1 MNISFGTFQ
10 HVLLRWSGVI
20 IFLALWEI
28 APRLEWIDPYFVP
41 SLTTVL
47 GSIGELFQEGVL
59 ISHLLISLWRGL
71 LGLIAAILIGIPV
84 GITLGWRF
92 PLAAEVLNPILRV
105 LSQVNPFSL
114 LPIFILCFGIGE
126 TAKIAVVGWV
136 SLWPVVFYTI
146 TAVRSVE
153 PVQIKSA
160 RAFGISETDLL
171 VRVIFPASLP
181 LILVGV
187 RIGAGLTFYIL
198 VAAEMLGAS
207 AGLGWLVH
215 NSAMNYQIPRI
226 YAGATFIVLLGYL
239 LNRGLMYVE
248 RTLFDWREAFPGMV
262 RDKTPQLSK
271 PWFTPRFA
279 AAALAGLMVLV
290 VIAGSVEVYRANLQG
305 GEVMPAGGHGRHFG
319 QPVGE

>member
-1 MNISFGTFQ
+1 MNRNIDTFQ
-10 HVLLRWSGVI
+10 RLLLRWSGVI
-20 IFLALWEI
+20 IFLGLWEI

-41 SLTTVL
+41 PLSVVL
-47 GSIGELFQEGVL
+47 GSIGELFREGVL

-71 LGLIAAILIGIPV
+71 LGLLVAIVFGIPI
-84 GITLGWRF
+84 GLLLGWRF

-136 SLWPVVFYTI
+136 SLWPVIFYTV
-146 TAVRSVE
+146 TAVRGVE
-153 PVQIKSA
+153 PVQVKSA
-160 RAFGISETDLL
+160 RAFGISESDLL
-171 VRVIFPASLP
+171 VHVLLPASLP

-239 LNRGLMYVE
+239 LNRGLLWAE
-248 RTLFDWREAFPGMV
+248 KTLFDWRETISGLV
-262 RDKTPQLSK
+262 RDQAPADVK
-271 PWFTPRFA
+271 PWITPRFA
-279 AAALAGLMVLV
+279 AAALAGLVVLIV
-290 VIAGSVEVYRANLQG
+290 VAGSVEVYRANLQG
-305 GEVMPAGGHGRHFG
+305 GEVMPAGGHSRHFG

>member
-1 MNISFGTFQ
+1 MNRHMDTFQ
-10 HVLLRWSGVI
+10 HFLLRWSGVLV
-20 IFLALWEI
+20 FLGLWEL

-41 SLTTVL
+41 PLSAVL
-47 GSIGELFQEGVL
+47 GSIGELFREGVL

-71 LGLIAAILIGIPV
+71 LGLIAAIVIGIPA
-84 GITLGWRF
+84 GILLGWRY

-105 LSQVNPFSL
+105 FSQVNPFSL
-114 LPIFILCFGIGE
+114 LPIFVLFFGIGE

-146 TAVRSVE
+146 TAVRTVE

-171 VRVIFPASLP
+171 LRVILPASLP

-239 LNRGLMYVE
+239 LNRGLLFAE
-248 RTLFDWREAFPGMV
+248 RTLFDWREAIPAMV
-262 RDKTPQLSK
+262 RDQAYQEPKQ
-271 PWFTPRFA
+271 WVAPRIA
-279 AAALAGLMVLV
+279 AAAFAGLMALIV
-290 VIAGSVEVYRANLQG
+290 VAGSVEVYRANLQV
-305 GEVMPAGGHGRHFG
+305 GEVMPASGHARHFG

>member
-1 MNISFGTFQ
+1 MNKSIDTFQ
-10 HVLLRWSGVI
+10 HLLLRWSGVI
-20 IFLALWEI
+20 IFLLLWEV

-41 SLTTVL
+41 PFSTVL
-47 GSIGELFQEGVL
+47 GSIGELFREGVL

-71 LGLIAAILIGIPV
+71 LGLAAAIAIGIPV
-84 GITLGWRF
+84 GILLGWSF

-114 LPIFILCFGIGE
+114 LPIFVLFFGIGE

-146 TAVRSVE
+146 TAVRTVE

-171 VRVIFPASLP
+171 ARVILPASLP

-239 LNRGLMYVE
+239 LNRGLMYAE

-262 RDKTPQLSK
+262 RETTFRVPK
-271 PWFTPRFA
+271 PWLAPRFA
-279 AAALAGLMVLV
+279 AAGLAGLMLLIVA
-290 VIAGSVEVYRANLQG
+290 AGSVEVYRANLQG
-305 GEVMPAGGHGRHFG
+305 GEVMPAGGHARHFG